1 MRRDTPPASD
11 SQPWQDLVPPL
22 DVAFVWHL
30 HRLQPSLYAA
40 DCQRLA
46 DAQGHVLHVELSQV
60 RGVVLSFV
68 VERSSPGDCRSS
80 NVLLEIARGRSL

>member
-1 MRRDTPPASD
+1 M
-11 SQPWQDLVPPL
+11 PPL

-46 DAQGHVLHVELSQV
+46 DAQGHVLHV
-60 RGVVLSFV
+60 G
-68 VERSSPGDCRSS
+68 
-80 NVLLEIARGRSL
+80 LEEVGFNLF